1 MRIIIESSP
10 PTLHAR
16 CHRLDGRLLIAGRI
30 KVPHLPSLH
39 VPKPRVHP
47 LAIPHVRVA
56 ADVAAIASLAVSRC
70 WLFPAEKLY
79 MILCLS
85 EACHA

>member
-39 VPKPRVHP
+39 VPKSRVHP
-47 LAIPHVRVA
+47 LAVGQRCRA
-56 ADVAAIASLAVSRC
+56 ADVTAIASLAVSRC
-70 WLFPAEKLY
+70 WVLPAEKLY